1 MVHAIPVVEQSQRP
15 EAQDTEIITVNR
27 TTDDLGNEVVNGG
40 QTNGRE
46 PQSEHIV
53 REPPVDGRLNHAP
66 HRLDEQHDLR
76 GSVQPRKPEDRGQ
89 KVPLGNVQVTLSP
102 QAEGHNRPNRDQS
115 VADEKNRSRIA
126 RHLQPLDGR
135 GITDQDSAHA
145 HGDANIVEQVG
156 HGDQTGSH
164 QRNAAQA
171 AHQPDGHTHRN
182 LRGEPVDDRVE
193 VSRADIGKSEP
204 FPARQETR
212 GVELDTRHQCQNGA
226 GQKPRQ
232 PTEEKEE
239 HRHPTRGVNLRQCSL
254 VTDIGTATG
263 EGITRQ

>member
-1 MVHAIPVVEQSQRP
+1 MVHAIPVVEQRQRP
-15 EAQDTEIITVNR
+15 EAQDTEVITVNR

-40 QTNGRE
+40 QTDGRE

-66 HRLDEQHDLR
+66 HRLDEEHHLR
-76 GSVQPRKPEDRGQ
+76 GSVEPREPKNRGQ
-89 KVPLGNVQVTLSP
+89 KVPLGNVQMALGP
-102 QAEGHNRPNRDQS
+102 QAEGDNRPDRNERITN
-115 VADEKNRSRIA
+115 EKNRSRIA

-145 HGDANIVEQVG
+145 HCDANIVEQVG

-171 AHQPDGHTHRN
+171 AHQPNGHTHRN
-182 LRGEPVDDRVE
+182 LRGEPVNDRVE

-212 GVELDTRHQCQNGA
+212 GVQLDTRHQCQNGA

-239 HRHPTRGVNLRQCSL
+239 HRHPTRGVDLRQCSL
-254 VTDIGTATG
+254 VADIGAS
-263 EGITRQ
+263 ITR